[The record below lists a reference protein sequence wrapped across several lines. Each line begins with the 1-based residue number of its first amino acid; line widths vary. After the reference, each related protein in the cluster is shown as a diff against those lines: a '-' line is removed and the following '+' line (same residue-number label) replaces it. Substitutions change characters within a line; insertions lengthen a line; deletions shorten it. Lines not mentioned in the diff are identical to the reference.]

1 MHPVHDVD
9 AFEQDVE
16 GQAKV
21 RQVIHTK
28 EKELSMLRESDAIAS
43 RDSQLVL
50 SEVKYDALVLDARL
64 RQSLVTVRSLGS
76 RGLRVSAL
84 ETFDRLP
91 APAFASRWCQ
101 HKVVCPAS
109 EGTKD
114 YLTYLEQILVST
126 MPQVLITSFDG
137 TIALLRQH
145 REQRRVV
152 SQLVTTPEEARS
164 AVEELT
170 CFGGIALFQQFLSG
184 RRESLSFFYARGKIY
199 ARFAFW
205 GKRTNPPLGGI
216 YVLRQAITLPPD
228 TGQQAERLVREI
240 ELEGYS
246 QVEFRRD
253 SAGKPYLMEI
263 NPRFNLGI
271 EVAVRAGVDF
281 PYLLYQWA
289 SGDRIDAVKSYKIGG
304 QMRSLGG
311 DIETTIA
318 AVRQR
323 GRPGVTPPARAVLDF
338 FLSFFVPM
346 RYDYLDW
353 SDPLPVWTAINGF
366 ARSMF
371 RQIGRSLSPRKA
383 Q

>member
-28 EKELSMLRESDAIAS
+28 EKELAMLRESDAIAS

-50 SEVKYDALVLDARL
+50 SQVKYDALVLDARL
-64 RQSLVTVRSLGS
+64 RQSLVTVRSLGI

-114 YLTYLEQILVST
+114 YLTYLEQILDST

-170 CFGGIALFQQFLSG
+170 RFGGIVLFQQFLSG
-184 RRESLSFFYARGKIY
+184 RRESLSFFYAHGKIY

-228 TGQQAERLVREI
+228 TGQQADL
-240 ELEGYS
+240 
-246 QVEFRRD
+246 
-253 SAGKPYLMEI
+253 
-263 NPRFNLGI
+263 
-271 EVAVRAGVDF
+271 
-281 PYLLYQWA
+281 
-289 SGDRIDAVKSYKIGG
+289 
-304 QMRSLGG
+304 
-311 DIETTIA
+311 
-318 AVRQR
+318 
-323 GRPGVTPPARAVLDF
+323 GVTARENL
-338 FLSFFVPM
+338 
-346 RYDYLDW
+346 
-353 SDPLPVWTAINGF
+353 T
-366 ARSMF
+366 
-371 RQIGRSLSPRKA
+371 
-383 Q
+383 